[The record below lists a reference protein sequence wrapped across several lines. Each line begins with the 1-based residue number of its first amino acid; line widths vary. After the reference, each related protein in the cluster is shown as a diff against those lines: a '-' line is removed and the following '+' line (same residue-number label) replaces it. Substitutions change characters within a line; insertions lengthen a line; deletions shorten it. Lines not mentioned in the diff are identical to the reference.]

1 MGKKPKFK
9 VIRSP
14 DMKCCTRTQACTC
27 AHDKTGG
34 RDDTKCPWWLNSKD
48 HGYCFWKYLAEKSS
62 PDGVMKELV
71 QSELA
76 ELFGYSNTKTHFV
89 LKQAVDE
96 LKVALLANG
105 ANELLDGS
113 PEDEEASYPVDL
125 DQEFSAED
133 PE

>member
-1 MGKKPKFK
+1 
-9 VIRSP
+9 
-14 DMKCCTRTQACTC
+14 
-27 AHDKTGG
+27 
-34 RDDTKCPWWLNSKD
+34 
-48 HGYCFWKYLAEKSS
+48 
-62 PDGVMKELV
+62 MKELV